1 MVETDLALAPVY
13 LPLVGAALAFVA
25 KAFPRKGSAAA
36 KALEYSGAFVG
47 LALPWLALAYLAPLA
62 ASGGAVEGVIGGW
75 APQLAISYRFDGLAW
90 MVDLLGFSV
99 AGAAWL
105 YALGAGPKG
114 PAFTSIFLIQASALA
129 ATAATTD
136 LFNLFVCLEVLG
148 MASYVLVTS
157 SEKPGAFLASFS
169 YLMVSAAAMVFF
181 LLGVYGL
188 YRLTGALEYGA
199 LSRGLSALPKAGGAV
214 AAASVA
220 SVAAA
225 VALRT
230 AVMPLYGWL
239 PDAHALA
246 PHAVSAVLSGVLI
259 KTPLFALSRVLIA
272 LPGGDEVGM
281 LLGYAGGFTALAAVL
296 IALSQKDVK
305 RLLAYHSISQIGYVV
320 AAWGAGTALL
330 ARGEPAGTAFL
341 AAAFMHAFF
350 HALFK
355 GLLFL
360 TVGTISDAAGER
372 DVYLLRGAGKALKAA
387 GERLPITGLAFAVGA
402 LSISAIPP
410 FNGYASKAMLSYV
423 LKGRWEYLF
432 LFAAGIGTLA
442 SFIKLSTIFWPA
454 AGTAA
459 AGAKALGREPSPCP
473 VPDPSLAVPDPS
485 LAAPEGAK
493 AAPYRMSA
501 SVGLA
506 QALLALACVGT
517 GLAAPAFYAAAVRYI
532 GPPGAY
538 ASVPALYGPA
548 ELGKTL
554 IVIVGGGLL
563 YLATR
568 TKSGKAVAK
577 AIRERPRGF
586 HGLFAAFCLGL
597 AGLYFWMTYI
607 A

>member
-1 MVETDLALAPVY
+1 MAETDLALAPVY
-13 LPLVGAALAFVA
+13 LPLLGAALAFMA

-47 LALPWLALAYLAPLA
+47 LALPWLALAYLAPLV

-75 APQLAISYRFDGLAW
+75 APQVAISYRFDGLAW

-99 AGAAWL
+99 AGAAWI

-114 PAFTSIFLIQASALA
+114 PAFTAIFLIQASALA

-148 MASYVLVTS
+148 MASYVLVTA

-181 LLGVYGL
+181 LQGVYGL

-199 LSRGLSALPKAGGAV
+199 VARGLAALPKGGGAA
-214 AAASVA
+214 AAASIA

-341 AAAFMHAFF
+341 AASFMHAFF

-360 TVGTISDAAGER
+360 TVGTVSDAAGER
-372 DVYLLRGAGKALKAA
+372 DVYVLRGAGRALKAA

-454 AGTAA
+454 APAA
-459 AGAKALGREPSPCP
+459 ALGREPRACAE
-473 VPDPSLAVPDPS
+473 PDPSLTGPS
-485 LAAPEGAK
+485 TPQAK
-493 AAPYRMSA
+493 PYRMNA

-506 QALLALACVGT
+506 QAILALACVAT

-532 GPPGAY
+532 GPPGAC
-538 ASVPALYGPA
+538 ASVPALYGQA
-548 ELGKTL
+548 ELQKTL
-554 IVIVGGGLL
+554 IVIAGGVAL

-568 TKSGKAVAK
+568 TKPGKAVAK

-597 AGLYFWMTYI
+597 AGLYFWMVYI

>member
-1 MVETDLALAPVY
+1 MAETDLALAPVY
-13 LPLVGAALAFVA
+13 LPLLGAALAFMA

-47 LALPWLALAYLAPLA
+47 LALPWLALAYLAPLV

-75 APQLAISYRFDGLAW
+75 APQVAISYRFDGLAW

-99 AGAAWL
+99 AGAAWI

-114 PAFTSIFLIQASALA
+114 PAFTAIFLIQSSALA

-148 MASYVLVTS
+148 MASYVLVTA

-199 LSRGLSALPKAGGAV
+199 VARGLAALPKGGGAA
-214 AAASVA
+214 AAASIA
-220 SVAAA
+220 AVAAA

-272 LPGGDEVGM
+272 MPGGDEVGM

-341 AAAFMHAFF
+341 AASFMHAFF

-360 TVGTISDAAGER
+360 TVGTVSDAAGER
-372 DVYLLRGAGKALKAA
+372 DVYVLRGAGRALKAA

-454 AGTAA
+454 AAA
-459 AGAKALGREPSPCP
+459 AALGEKPRACAE
-473 VPDPSLAVPDPS
+473 PDPSLADS
-485 LAAPEGAK
+485 GAAQAK
-493 AAPYRMSA
+493 PYRMSA

-506 QALLALACVGT
+506 QALLAVACVAT
-517 GLAAPAFYAAAVRYI
+517 GLAAPAFYAVAVRYI

-548 ELGKTL
+548 ELQKTL
-554 IVIVGGGLL
+554 IVIAGGVAL

-568 TKSGKAVAK
+568 TKAGKAVAK

-597 AGLYFWMTYI
+597 AGLYIWMVYI